1 MVDRVDQLAVVPRN
15 PRRHGLLKVD
25 ADGGGA
31 GDVSPDL
38 LCQFRVTEGILAART
53 KNKTALTCTNAGQGV
68 VEVAGIE
75 PASSGFSIGLLRA
88 QPAVNCRDRFRYR
101 RQVRSVSD

>member
-1 MVDRVDQLAVVPRN
+1 MS
-15 PRRHGLLKVD
+15 PRRRELLEVD
-25 ADGGGA
+25 ADGGGV
-31 GDVSPDL
+31 GDVYPDF
-38 LCQFRVTEGILAART
+38 LCPFRALWPIPWVRT
-53 KNKTALTCTNAGQGV
+53 TNKTALTCTNAGQGV